1 MAQATFNSDASY
13 LLSDLIGAKARV
25 LGKPIGKL
33 SDIIVNDKGKVAEVT
48 HLLIDRPFGHKSLMV
63 PWDRVEKLE
72 PTGSVLLRIES
83 PEPYEGEPAEG
94 QICLRDHLLDKKVL
108 DCEDDEVEVVYD
120 IKLTARH
127 GLLYVT
133 GVDCS
138 RAGFLRRI
146 GLRWLANFIHGIAA
160 KIHEDTIPWAYVQQL
175 PQNIG
180 SFKGDVKLNLLKEK
194 LPDIHPVDLAD
205 ILEELEDDNRIAIF
219 NELDTEHASDTL
231 EEVEPRVQRKLVSS
245 LSVDRAAE
253 LVNEMTPAQAADILA
268 VLPASQTDAILG
280 KVFAVEAVKIR
291 SLIEKH
297 EDNILDLASTR
308 YITFPPE
315 TTVDEVMG
323 KYREVARDADV
334 VMYVY
339 ITDPNNVLLGVVDIK
354 DLLKAGLAETLA
366 DIMTTN
372 IVNLA
377 DSDTVA
383 TAFRL
388 FSRYGFRAIPI
399 VGKGNIMKGVIPYR
413 DIMQLT
419 HSFV

>member
-1 MAQATFNSDASY
+1 
-13 LLSDLIGAKARV
+13 
-25 LGKPIGKL
+25 
-33 SDIIVNDKGKVAEVT
+33 VAEVT

-108 DCEDDEVEVVYD
+108 DCDDDEVEVVYD
-120 IKLTARH
+120 IKLTAHH

-146 GLRWLANFIHGIAA
+146 GLRWLANFLHGIAA
-160 KIHEDTIPWAYVQQL
+160 KINEDTIPWAYVQRL

-205 ILEELEDDNRIAIF
+205 ILEELEDDNRITIF

-231 EEVEPRVQRKLVSS
+231 QEVEPRVQRKLVSS
-245 LSVDRAAE
+245 LSVERAAE
-253 LVNEMTPAQAADILA
+253 LMNEMTPAQAADILA
-268 VLPASQTDAILG
+268 VLLASQTDAILR
-280 KVFAVEAVKIR
+280 KVRVVEAVKIR

-297 EDNILDLASTR
+297 EDHILDLASTR

-334 VMYVY
+334 SRR
-339 ITDPNNVLLGVVDIK
+339 IDPISRSAKPFCQGE
-354 DLLKAGLAETLA
+354 AGAVGLSRMPMARNRRV
-366 DIMTTN
+366 TT
-372 IVNLA
+372 A
-377 DSDTVA
+377 
-383 TAFRL
+383 
-388 FSRYGFRAIPI
+388 P
-399 VGKGNIMKGVIPYR
+399 
-413 DIMQLT
+413 
-419 HSFV
+419 